1 MRENE
6 ESALQSYGQ
15 GRSTETSNNSNRNR
29 DFIVGR
35 NRGSDIQS
43 QSTDQGSGTF
53 GERTKPSGSRNTFAS
68 AIGGSSAAAGSNIQ
82 GERRPGLSSNGAQ
95 GSDTDYAYD
104 DYDEN
109 AGGLNFLNSIGNI
122 DTGGLGVFIREPS
135 FAINQTLEDYDRERE
150 NQNRINQGRPSN
162 RGTNILEPEF
172 GIDGDP
178 NGLFSGDQGRRRPS
192 SGNRQRGSG
201 SNDGRTGTDIQEPDF
216 SIEGETIGVTI
227 DKDGNRR
234 PIFSNRG
241 KGGGIDDRRNGINL
255 PEPDFAVDDNNDS
268 NFGSGQRFPST
279 FRGIDL
285 YLTLYYDFESYLY
298 HKKV

>member
-1 MRENE
+1 MRDQRISNQGELRSNE

-15 GRSTETSNNSNRNR
+15 GRGAETSDNSNR

-35 NRGSDIQS
+35 SRGSDIPS
-43 QSTDQGSGTF
+43 QGTGQGF
-53 GERTKPSGSRNTFAS
+53 GERAKPSGSRNTFAS
-68 AIGGSSAAAGSNIQ
+68 ASGSGITTGGSNNK
-82 GERRPGLSSNGAQ
+82 GERRPGLSNDDDR

-122 DTGGLGVFIREPS
+122 DTGGLGIFIREPS
-135 FAINQTLEDYDRERE
+135 FAINKTLEQYDRERG

-172 GIDGDP
+172 GIEGDP
-178 NGLFSGDQGRRRPS
+178 NGLFSADQGRRRPS
-192 SGNRQRGSG
+192 SGNRQRGNG
-201 SNDGRTGTDIQEPDF
+201 LNDGRSGTDIQEPDF

-234 PIFSNRG
+234 PIFGNRG
-241 KGGGIDDRRNGINL
+241 GNNDRRNGINL
-255 PEPDFAVDDNNDS
+255 PEPDFSVDENNGI
-268 NFGSGQRFPST
+268 NFGSGQRFPSS
-279 FRGIDL
+279 FRGIGPH
-285 YLTLYYDFESYLY
+285 LTLPYEFKS
-298 HKKV
+298 

>member
-1 MRENE
+1 MRDQRLSNQGELRSNE

-35 NRGSDIQS
+35 NGGSDIPS
-43 QSTDQGSGTF
+43 QGTGQGFDTF
-53 GERTKPSGSRNTFAS
+53 GERAKPSGSRNTFAS
-68 AIGGSSAAAGSNIQ
+68 ATGSGITTGGSNNQ
-82 GERRPGLSSNGAQ
+82 GERRPGLSNDGVQ

-109 AGGLNFLNSIGNI
+109 GSGLNFLNSIGNI
-122 DTGGLGVFIREPS
+122 DTGGLGIFIREPS
-135 FAINQTLEDYDRERE
+135 FAINKTLEEYDGERE
-150 NQNRINQGRPSN
+150 NQNRINQDRPSN

-178 NGLFSGDQGRRRPS
+178 DGLFSADQGRRRPS

-201 SNDGRTGTDIQEPDF
+201 SNDGRSGTDIQEPDF
-216 SIEGETIGVTI
+216 SMEGETIGVTI

-234 PIFSNRG
+234 PIFGNRI
-241 KGGGIDDRRNGINL
+241 KGGGNDDRRNGINL
-255 PEPDFAVDDNNDS
+255 PEPDFSVDENNGS

-279 FRGIDL
+279 FRGKRFD
-285 YLTLYYDFESYLY
+285 S
-298 HKKV
+298 